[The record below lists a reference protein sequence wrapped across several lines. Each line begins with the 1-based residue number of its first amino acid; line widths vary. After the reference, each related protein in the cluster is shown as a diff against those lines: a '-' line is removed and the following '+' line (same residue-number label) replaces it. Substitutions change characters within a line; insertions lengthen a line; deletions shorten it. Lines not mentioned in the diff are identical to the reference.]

1 MTIPCSFDIKSIY
14 DNDLDDTCEA
24 IWRNAETNEV
34 VFQSSESNKNKGE
47 LKGNL
52 RDKDCTTTLNTVSEN
67 SDKSYYFRL
76 ECITDLKY
84 NFKTPF
90 VRIAII
96 GKF

>member
-1 MTIPCSFDIKSIY
+1 MTIPCSFDIKSSF
-14 DNDLDDTCEA
+14 DNKLDATCEA
-24 IWRNAETNEV
+24 IWKNAGTNEV

-67 SDKSYYFRL
+67 KNRRYYFRL
-76 ECITDLKY
+76 ECKNDLKY
-84 NFKTPF
+84 NFDMAS

-96 GKF
+96 GKS